1 MLIYLFFPSY
11 YLFLSNKGSNHNFE
25 NFIPEMLLDEMKKKS
40 KEYIC
45 RGKGILRQT
54 KTFKYAKLSSS
65 IGNFKSKEYEKFNGV
80 H

>member
-1 MLIYLFFPSY
+1 
-11 YLFLSNKGSNHNFE
+11 
-25 NFIPEMLLDEMKKKS
+25 MLLDEMKKKS
-40 KEYIC
+40 KEYIS

-65 IGNFKSKEYEKFNGV
+65 IDNFKSKEYEKFNGV